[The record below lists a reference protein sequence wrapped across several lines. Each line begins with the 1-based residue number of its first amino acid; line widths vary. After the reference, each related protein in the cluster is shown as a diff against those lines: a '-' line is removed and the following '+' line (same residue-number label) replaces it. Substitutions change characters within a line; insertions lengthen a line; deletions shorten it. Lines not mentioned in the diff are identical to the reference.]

1 MCGHSTMNPPE
12 DSDIWSSGRTALI
25 SPPAFGHSKSA
36 APYLVLWRWKPMLTI
51 QISAFKGKPHR
62 AQSFRLPFDLWT
74 LFVYIPKKTQ
84 WVDGFQRGF
93 TETHLLEPSNEL
105 FRCYGST
112 SVSVSPSKPTGLFV
126 WNSIGLGNQKKS
138 PEVILQLP
146 RGFVDLDF
154 WDFGWKTKT
163 RLSWLWCL
171 CVMCSRVNPRCC
183 DSHPWFRRDS
193 LPPPLWCQEDLEVSK
208 LVKQP
213 FKRLV
218 LKH

>member
-1 MCGHSTMNPPE
+1 MLILRSRFFFCKPTKNPF
-12 DSDIWSSGRTALI
+12 RTNR
-25 SPPAFGHSKSA
+25 
-36 APYLVLWRWKPMLTI
+36 Y
-51 QISAFKGKPHR
+51 
-62 AQSFRLPFDLWT
+62 LWT
-74 LFVYIPKKTQ
+74 FQKFISKTQTQESIQVFGQALPSYNLFMVEKKTS
-84 WVDGFQRGF
+84 GFSNESVVFHQR
-93 TETHLLEPSNEL
+93 LLEPSNEL